1 MYAFVF
7 AAGLGT
13 RLKPFTEHHPKALVP
28 VGGVP
33 MLQRVILKL
42 KENGITNIVVNVH
55 HFASQIL
62 EFLEQNKNFGVNII
76 ISDETS
82 CLLDTGGAMLHA
94 KNLFPKNERILIHNV
109 DILTNFDVKE
119 MLKFHTATGADA
131 TLLTKHRNSSRQLYF
146 DIVDHKLKGW
156 KNLTSGESI
165 PKDFEVT
172 DSYESMAFGGV
183 HIINHGVLDKIEQYA
198 TTKVFPI
205 IPFYLSTIDSLN
217 IHSFVPEN
225 EYQWFDIG
233 KPETLHAAEDALKN
247 HLL

>member
-76 ISDETS
+76 ISDETD

-109 DILTNFDVKE
+109 DILTNLTSKKCLSSILQQELMPPYSPSIEIHLVNFIS
-119 MLKFHTATGADA
+119 A
-131 TLLTKHRNSSRQLYF
+131 LLT
-146 DIVDHKLKGW
+146 
-156 KNLTSGESI
+156 
-165 PKDFEVT
+165 
-172 DSYESMAFGGV
+172 
-183 HIINHGVLDKIEQYA
+183 IN
-198 TTKVFPI
+198 
-205 IPFYLSTIDSLN
+205 
-217 IHSFVPEN
+217 
-225 EYQWFDIG
+225 
-233 KPETLHAAEDALKN
+233 
-247 HLL
+247 